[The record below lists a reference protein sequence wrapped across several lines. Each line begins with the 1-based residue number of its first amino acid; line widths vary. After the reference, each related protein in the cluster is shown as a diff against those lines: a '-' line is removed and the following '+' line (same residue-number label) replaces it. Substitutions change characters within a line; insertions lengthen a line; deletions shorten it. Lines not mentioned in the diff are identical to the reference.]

1 MSFSCVHLPAFQF
14 FDESELFLPFELPLK
29 GFVRKEAD
37 ESDEPDENDSG
48 IQPVCDTVGKS
59 MVLLRPSG
67 EEEPD
72 DEPV

>member
-1 MSFSCVHLPAFQF
+1 MSFSRVHLSAFQL
-14 FDESELFLPFELPLK
+14 FDEPELFLPLELPLK
-29 GFVRKEAD
+29 CFVRKKAD
-37 ESDEPDENDSG
+37 ERDEPDEDDSG

-59 MVLLRPSG
+59 MVLLRPTG